1 MCSVYLQGKEQGSKC
16 SGRRA
21 KRKREQI
28 SSRFSVVA
36 AYTNVSKSSVSSVG
50 PVFFQP
56 QSCYHCYHQTGF
68 DPIQKNL
75 FWKKKNP
82 NAFCPNLVAP
92 SLVVSPPVPLF
103 AFVWVCVLHL
113 FKCLSW
119 VILENMHCTCHAQ
132 ETEITKQSIPFI
144 SQGSL

>member
-1 MCSVYLQGKEQGSKC
+1 MAANQHLFSHTISNILKKKKKRRRRKKKKVVSRGIKTCACFHRLQYIHIGWQHKSLNCLCSVYLQGKEQGSKC

-75 FWKKKNP
+75 FWGKK
-82 NAFCPNLVAP
+82 
-92 SLVVSPPVPLF
+92 PPKKP
-103 AFVWVCVLHL
+103 
-113 FKCLSW
+113 
-119 VILENMHCTCHAQ
+119 
-132 ETEITKQSIPFI
+132 
-144 SQGSL
+144 